1 MGRYLDRM
9 KAERAQRLARMSS
22 APVSPAPARA
32 PTPAPHSPDRSA
44 TAPSPETASIISR
57 IEAIER
63 VLAAS
68 VERPAEI
75 RARPPLAIAEIKA
88 AVCRHYG
95 LTPADLAERPR
106 PRDVSRARRI
116 AIYLARQLAGK
127 SFRALARAFGDR
139 SHPNIIRAVRTIER
153 LRSADAA
160 LDKDLEALASELD
173 SILRGRPT

>member
-1 MGRYLDRM
+1 MGQYLDRM
-9 KAERAQRLARMSS
+9 KAERAQRLARMNS

-32 PTPAPHSPDRSA
+32 PAPHSPDRSA
-44 TAPSPETASIISR
+44 MALSPETASFVTR

-63 VLAAS
+63 VLAALAG
-68 VERPAEI
+68 RPAEV
-75 RARPPLAIAEIKA
+75 RAKPRPAIAEIKA

-116 AIYLARQLAGK
+116 AIYLARQLTGK

-139 SHPNIIRAVRTIER
+139 SHPSIIRAFRTIER

-160 LDKDLEALASELD
+160 LDRDLEALASELD

>member
-1 MGRYLDRM
+1 MGLYTDRM
-9 KAERAQRLARMSS
+9 KAERAQRLARMTS

-32 PTPAPHSPDRSA
+32 PSPAPESPDRSA
-44 TAPSPETASIISR
+44 TALNRETAAILSR

-68 VERPAEI
+68 GACPAEF
-75 RARPPLAIAEIKA
+75 RTRPPLAIAEIKA
-88 AVCRHYG
+88 AVCRHFG
-95 LTPADLAERPR
+95 LRPADLAERPR

-116 AIYLARQLAGK
+116 AIYLARQLTGK

-139 SHPNIIRAVRTIER
+139 SHPSIIRAFRSIER

-160 LDKDLEALASELD
+160 LDRDLEALASELD
-173 SILRGRPT
+173 SILRGRPA

>member
-1 MGRYLDRM
+1 M
-9 KAERAQRLARMSS
+9 S
-22 APVSPAPARA
+22 APASPAPARS
-32 PTPAPHSPDRSA
+32 PAPASQNPDRSA
-44 TAPSPETASIISR
+44 TALSAETASFLSR

-63 VLAAS
+63 VLAALAG
-68 VERPAEI
+68 RPAEI
-75 RARPPLAIAEIKA
+75 PAKPRPAIAEIKA

-116 AIYLARQLAGK
+116 AIYLARQLTGK

-139 SHPNIIRAVRTIER
+139 SHPNIIRAFRTIER

-160 LDKDLEALASELD
+160 LHADLEALASELG
-173 SILRGRPT
+173 SALRSNGSENT

>member
-1 MGRYLDRM
+1 M
-9 KAERAQRLARMSS
+9 
-22 APVSPAPARA
+22 
-32 PTPAPHSPDRSA
+32 
-44 TAPSPETASIISR
+44 
-57 IEAIER
+57 
-63 VLAAS
+63 
-68 VERPAEI
+68 

-88 AVCRHYG
+88 AVCRRYG

-173 SILRGRPT
+173 SIRVDARPDRGRRP

>member
-88 AVCRHYG
+88 AVCRHFG
-95 LTPADLAERPR
+95 LRPADLAERPR

-116 AIYLARQLAGK
+116 AIYLARQLTGK

-139 SHPNIIRAVRTIER
+139 SHPSIIRAFRTIER

-173 SILRGRPT
+173 SILRGRPA